1 MDVIESKVNNLIN
14 NPSLNKYKGWK
25 GQGSIDDIN
34 NGDVRKNDITWTYV
48 RRYINSGATEYAKK
62 AGGNYIFNLN
72 KIKEHLQKND
82 NLPSNYSDEP
92 KLK

>member
-34 NGDVRKNDITWTYV
+34 NGNI
-48 RRYINSGATEYAKK
+48 
-62 AGGNYIFNLN
+62 
-72 KIKEHLQKND
+72 
-82 NLPSNYSDEP
+82 
-92 KLK
+92 